1 MKHYSDRNFT
11 TGTSGLIAVD
21 KKGNEVL
28 FLDPESYNV
37 IASIKGFALR
47 VHELLISEDHTRAFV
62 PIYGDG
68 IHGNNPNPGHLIA
81 VIDLIQ
87 KRHIGDFSV
96 VVAVAATVAKVL
108 LLVGI
113 AEQSQLGQEQA
124 VEKHSGRK
132 SAFVKVSC
140 SPVTGYL
147 LRFRNC
153 DRE

>member
-1 MKHYSDRNFT
+1 
-11 TGTSGLIAVD
+11 VD

-96 VVAVAATVAKVL
+96 APYEAPHGMRWGSRGQLYCICAPPRPANLTWITACRSPAAGVPR
-108 LLVGI
+108 
-113 AEQSQLGQEQA
+113 SQ
-124 VEKHSGRK
+124 
-132 SAFVKVSC
+132 
-140 SPVTGYL
+140 T
-147 LRFRNC
+147 
-153 DRE
+153 